1 MRFWLMCGLGLAMIG
16 VAFATSTDA
25 TAAASAPCP
34 NCNVVWVTMDTTR
47 ADRMGFLGN
56 TSKLTP
62 NIDRHAAA
70 SRVFPNAYS
79 HAPETLQSVSA
90 FFSGRYRA
98 NNGMDFDLAE
108 TTRYHALS
116 PEVTTIAEAF
126 AKAGYA
132 TVGFNANPVIA
143 QGKGYSFGLDQGF
156 QRWDH
161 GDDAA
166 MTAAA
171 VQYLGATTDKP
182 AFVYVQLMGPHA
194 DNPRLEGFETRRGKH
209 TTVLGTVTQK
219 YYEDV
224 AAGRITASEA
234 DFAYM
239 RAMYDDAVWEMDQRV
254 GAIFD
259 AARAGKHGSNTIIV
273 LDADHGEALGEPG
286 LKYPRFGHGHA
297 LNAELL
303 RVPLVIGGTGVG
315 AGPDPRV
322 AELVDVAPT
331 LTGLVGIATDPS
343 WKWDGQ
349 PLTGTGAVAGTTAIS
364 ERGTWEGRQIGG
376 RTTTAAYLLSP
387 AKGWVKAY
395 DLRTDP
401 FQLALLTPES
411 ALSDEQKALKALIDA
426 YLKNANPPG
435 VSGAKTSATDAELEL
450 LKALGYTQ

>member
-1 MRFWLMCGLGLAMIG
+1 MRFWQMSGLGLALTGIAM
-16 VAFATSTDA
+16 VAAADA
-25 TAAASAPCP
+25 TAAAGAPCP

-70 SRVFPNAYS
+70 SRVFPNAFS

-108 TTRYHALS
+108 TTRYHSLS
-116 PEVTTIAEAF
+116 PEVTTIAEVF
-126 AKAGYA
+126 SKQGYA

-143 QGKGYSFGLDQGF
+143 EGKGYSFGLNQGF
-156 QRWDH
+156 QRWGH

-166 MTAAA
+166 MAAAA

-182 AFVYVQLMGPHA
+182 TFVYVQLMGPHA
-194 DNPRLEGFETRRGKH
+194 DNPRLSGFETRRGSFS
-209 TTVLGTVTQK
+209 TSLGTVTQK

-259 AARAGKHGSNTIIV
+259 AARASKRGANTLIV
-273 LDADHGEALGEPG
+273 LGADHGEGLGEPG
-286 LKYPRFGHGHA
+286 TKYPRFGHGHV
-297 LNAELL
+297 LNTELL

-315 AGPDPRV
+315 AGPDPRT
-322 AELVDVAPT
+322 AELVDIAPT
-331 LTGLVGIATDPS
+331 LTGLVGIPTDSS

-349 PLTGTGAVAGTTAIS
+349 SLVGSGAVVGTTAIS
-364 ERGTWEGRQIGG
+364 ERGTWEARQVGA
-376 RTTTAAYLLSP
+376 RTTTAAYLFSP
-387 AKGWVKAY
+387 AKSWIKAY
-395 DLRTDP
+395 DLRVDP
-401 FQLALLTPES
+401 LQLTS
-411 ALSDEQKALKALIDA
+411 MTALSDEQKSLQTLIDA
-426 YLKNANPPG
+426 YLKNAHPPT
-435 VSGAKTSATDAELEL
+435 VSGTKTTATDAELDM